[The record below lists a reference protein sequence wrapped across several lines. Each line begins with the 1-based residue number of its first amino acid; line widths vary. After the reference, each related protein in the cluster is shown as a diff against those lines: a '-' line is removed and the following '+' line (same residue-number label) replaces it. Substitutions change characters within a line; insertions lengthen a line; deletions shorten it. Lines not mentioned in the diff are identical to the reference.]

1 MSAGTS
7 AAPRFT
13 KGQQVHFVGGTG
25 AVKNYQFGPGYIT
38 YLVEMEMGPEP
49 EVGRIGQE
57 TTICL
62 FESDLKSIEDKL
74 GSSRAIA

>member
-7 AAPRFT
+7 AGPRFT

-38 YLVEMEMGPEP
+38 YLVAKYRTKT
-49 EVGRIGQE
+49 VKSQE
-57 TTICL
+57 TAP
-62 FESDLKSIEDKL
+62 FSDPS
-74 GSSRAIA
+74 